1 MSPLVII
8 VTGLFCLFLTLIL
21 SYSQI
26 HGATML
32 ISYTPYITC
41 VEGELRLVIVMYH
54 DLIAFF
60 VLC

>member
-32 ISYTPYITC
+32 ISYTHISLVLKESC
-41 VEGELRLVIVMYH
+41 VWLLSCTMT
-54 DLIAFF
+54 L
-60 VLC
+60 